1 MIMKTI
7 MISTISVCLALANVV
22 SAQEDLSVYAHK
34 TGSFELILL
43 AESQG
48 QGNEGILIGA
58 TPEMLREYAPDGTFP
73 NAMNAFLVKTPD
85 KNILIDAGLGRKLFD
100 NLRALNVAP
109 GQIDVILITH
119 MHGDHTGG
127 LLRDGK
133 VMFPQAEIYLPQP
146 EYDYWMS
153 DAKFKQQQ
161 EIIAAYKN
169 KLHLFKPN
177 ELNKESVPL
186 LPGFTAYAAYGHTP
200 GHTAFLLE
208 SGNEKMFVWGDVTHA
223 MALQM
228 PYPQVAVTYDVNPD
242 DAIAARK
249 QVLEYVSA
257 HKIPI
262 AGMHIAFPA
271 MGTISKGKAGGYLF
285 TPFTK

>member
-1 MIMKTI
+1 MKTI
-7 MISTISVCLALANVV
+7 MISTIGVCLALANMV
-22 SAQEDLSVYAHK
+22 SAQEGLSVYAHK

-48 QGNEGILIGA
+48 QGNKSILIGA

-85 KNILIDAGLGRKLFD
+85 KTVLIDAGLGGKLFD
-100 NLRALNVAP
+100 NLQSVGVAP
-109 GQIDVILITH
+109 GQVDVILLTH

-127 LLRDGK
+127 LIRDGK

-161 EIIAAYKN
+161 DIIAAYKTN
-169 KLHLFKPN
+169 LHLFQPN
-177 ELNKESVPL
+177 ELGEAAAPL

-200 GHTAFLLE
+200 GHTAFMLE
-208 SGNEKMFVWGDVTHA
+208 SGDEKLLVWGDVTHA

-242 DAIAARK
+242 DAIASRQ
-249 QVLEYVSA
+249 QVLAYASK

-262 AGMHIAFPA
+262 AGMHIAFPS
-271 MGTISKGKAGGYLF
+271 MGTISEGKAGGYLF
-285 TPFTK
+285 TPFAK

>member
-1 MIMKTI
+1 MKTI
-7 MISTISVCLALANVV
+7 MISTISVCLALTNMV
-22 SAQEDLSVYAHK
+22 SAQESLGVYSHK
-34 TGSFELILL
+34 VGLFELILL

-48 QGNEGILIGA
+48 QGNKSILIGA
-58 TPEMLREYAPDGTFP
+58 TPEMLREYAPTGTFP
-73 NAMNAFLVKTPD
+73 NAMNAFLVKTPGQ
-85 KNILIDAGLGRKLFD
+85 NILIDAGLGRKLVD
-100 NLRALNVAP
+100 NLQALNVAP
-109 GQIDVILITH
+109 GQVDVILITH
-119 MHGDHTGG
+119 MHGDHIGG
-127 LLRDGK
+127 LLRDGN
-133 VMFPQAEIYLPQP
+133 VIFPQAEIYLPQP

-153 DAKFKQQQ
+153 DGKFKQQQ
-161 EIIAAYKN
+161 EVIAAYKTR
-169 KLHLFKPN
+169 LHLFKPN
-177 ELNKESVPL
+177 ELDKESAPL

-249 QVLEYVSA
+249 QVLEYVTQ

>member
-1 MIMKTI
+1 
-7 MISTISVCLALANVV
+7 V
-22 SAQEDLSVYAHK
+22 
-34 TGSFELILL
+34 GSFVIYLL
-43 AESQG
+43 SESQG
-48 QGNEGILIGA
+48 QGNKDILIGA

-85 KNILIDAGLGRKLFD
+85 RHILIDAGLGGKLFD
-100 NLRALNVAP
+100 NLQSLNVKP
-109 GQIDVILITH
+109 EQIDIILITH

-127 LLRDGK
+127 LLREGN

-153 DAKFKQQQ
+153 DGTFKQQQ
-161 EIIAAYKN
+161 TIIAAYKN
-169 KLHLFKPN
+169 RLHLFKPN
-177 ELNKESVPL
+177 ELNKESAPL

-200 GHTAFLLE
+200 GHTAFQLE
-208 SGNEKMFVWGDVTHA
+208 SDNEKMFVWGDVTHA

-228 PYPQVAVTYDVNPD
+228 PYPQVAMTYDVNPA

-249 QVLEYVSA
+249 EVLEYVDK
-257 HKIPI
+257 HKIPV

-271 MGTISKGKAGGYLF
+271 MGTIGKGKSGGYVF
-285 TPFTK
+285 TPFSIP

>member
-7 MISTISVCLALANVV
+7 MISTISVCLALANMI
-22 SAQEDLSVYAHK
+22 SAQDRLSLYSHK
-34 TGSFELILL
+34 VGSFELILL
-43 AESQG
+43 SESQG
-48 QGNEGILIGA
+48 QGNKGILIGA
-58 TPEMLREYAPDGTFP
+58 TPEMLREYAPEGTFP
-73 NAMNAFLVKTPD
+73 NAMNAFFVKTPD
-85 KNILIDAGLGRKLFD
+85 KNILIDAGLGGTLFD
-100 NLRALNVAP
+100 DLKALNVAP
-109 GQIDVILITH
+109 GQVDIILITH
-119 MHGDHTGG
+119 MHGDHIGG
-127 LLRDGK
+127 LIRDGK

-153 DAKFKQQQ
+153 DARFKQQQ
-161 EIIAAYKN
+161 EVIAAYKDR
-169 KLHLFKPN
+169 LHLFKPN
-177 ELNKESVPL
+177 ELNKESAPL

-208 SGNEKMFVWGDVTHA
+208 SGQEKMFVWGDVTHA

-228 PYPQVAVTYDVNPD
+228 PYPQVAMTYDVNPD

-249 QVLEYVSA
+249 QVLEYVSKHA
-257 HKIPI
+257 IPI

-271 MGTISKGKAGGYLF
+271 MGTISSGKAGGYLF

>member
-1 MIMKTI
+1 M
-7 MISTISVCLALANVV
+7 VL
-22 SAQEDLSVYAHK
+22 AQEGLSTYSHQV
-34 TGSFELILL
+34 GSFELILL

-48 QGNEGILIGA
+48 QGNKGILIGA
-58 TPEMLREYAPDGTFP
+58 TPEMLQEYAPNGTFS
-73 NAMNAFLVKTPD
+73 NAMNAFFVKTPD
-85 KNILIDAGLGRKLFD
+85 KNMLIDAGLGRKLVE
-100 NLRALNVAP
+100 NLQSLNVAP
-109 GQIDVILITH
+109 EQVDIILITH
-119 MHGDHTGG
+119 MHGDHIGG

-153 DAKFKQQQ
+153 DEKFKQQQ
-161 EIIAAYKN
+161 EVIAAYKN

-177 ELNKESVPL
+177 ELNKQSTPL

-208 SGNEKMFVWGDVTHA
+208 SDNEKMFVWGDVTHA

-249 QVLEYVSA
+249 QVLEYVNK
-257 HKIPI
+257 HNIPI

>member
-1 MIMKTI
+1 M
-7 MISTISVCLALANVV
+7 V
-22 SAQEDLSVYAHK
+22 SAQESLGVYSHK
-34 TGSFELILL
+34 VGLFELILL

-48 QGNEGILIGA
+48 QGNKSILIGA
-58 TPEMLREYAPDGTFP
+58 TPEMLREYAPTGTFP
-73 NAMNAFLVKTPD
+73 NAMNAFLVKTPGQ
-85 KNILIDAGLGRKLFD
+85 NILIDAGLGRKLVD
-100 NLRALNVAP
+100 NLQALNVAP
-109 GQIDVILITH
+109 GQVDVILITH
-119 MHGDHTGG
+119 MHGDHIGG
-127 LLRDGK
+127 LLRDGN
-133 VMFPQAEIYLPQP
+133 VIFPQAEIYLPQP

-153 DAKFKQQQ
+153 DGKFKQQQ
-161 EIIAAYKN
+161 EVIAAYKTR
-169 KLHLFKPN
+169 LHLFKPN
-177 ELNKESVPL
+177 ELDKESAPL

-249 QVLEYVSA
+249 QVLEYVTQ

>member
-1 MIMKTI
+1 
-7 MISTISVCLALANVV
+7 MISTISVCLALANMV
-22 SAQEDLSVYAHK
+22 SAQEDLSVFSHK
-34 TGSFELILL
+34 VGSFELILL

-48 QGNEGILIGA
+48 QGNKGILIGA
-58 TPEMLREYAPDGTFP
+58 TPEMLQEYAPDGTFP
-73 NAMNAFLVKTPD
+73 NAMNAFLVKTPG

-100 NLRALNVAP
+100 NLRTLNVAP
-109 GQIDVILITH
+109 GQVDMILITH
-119 MHGDHTGG
+119 MHGDHIGG
-127 LLRDGK
+127 LMRDGK

-153 DAKFKQQQ
+153 EAKFKQQQ
-161 EIIAAYKN
+161 EVIAAYKD

-177 ELNKESVPL
+177 ELNKESAPL
-186 LPGFTAYAAYGHTP
+186 LPGFTAYATYGHTP

-228 PYPQVAVTYDVNPD
+228 PYPQVAMTYDVNPD

-249 QVLEYVSA
+249 QVLEYVT
-257 HKIPI
+257 KYNIPI

-271 MGTISKGKAGGYLF
+271 MGTISEGKAGGYLF
-285 TPFTK
+285 TPFAK